1 MEKNSISCETEPI
14 HLINELQDFGLIIF
28 LSFDDNKI
36 IACGENSYEY
46 LKLSPNEV
54 LRRKPVE
61 IFENFSQYKERISEV
76 LFNKNQEEF
85 KIQFLFQEQLMF
97 ATFRKSEKFIFCEI
111 ERDNPNY
118 ALDIFNDLLTE
129 FNELSKINM
138 AQKLYDFA
146 VEEIRTKT
154 KFDRVL
160 LYKFNEDF
168 TGEVIAES
176 RNHKLTSLLGFHFP
190 ATDIPAPAR
199 EIYLKN
205 SIRLIHSRQEK
216 QINLTKSDEYQN
228 YNFDMGASIL
238 RAPHSHHLEYLRN
251 MGIVTSMSI
260 SLTAEKKLWG
270 LFICHSL
277 EKLVPSTFIRNY
289 LSIFSKSVFRQ
300 IDLLNKHRESLEE
313 IKIQELFTNLIQK
326 LNSVSLDNIINVFE
340 KHIHLLMKE
349 FESDGLYLQ
358 FNNKSLSIGI
368 IPEKAILEKIIFI
381 LSTEFAG
388 KFFFTNDLQKSF
400 PDKLTN
406 PDKANGIL
414 SIPLSSNKNDR
425 IIWFRGDVI
434 KTIIWGGNKEEAF
447 TISNNQI
454 SPRRSFDKWIETV
467 KGKSIPWSGL
477 HIKIISELQRITEI
491 IDKKIAENKLIETL
505 ELIKASEKE
514 LQDLNATKDKFFSI
528 VSHNL
533 RGPFSGLLGISELL
547 KDSVNVEPPQMD
559 EIKEYSELIHISSLK
574 AFDLLKNLFEWGKI
588 QTNKIKIRKE
598 YINLSFLIEEI
609 IYSLSKKLQNKEIT
623 LITECKE
630 SINLFTDKDAL
641 MAVMNNILMNSIKY
655 SYRQSQILLSAK
667 EVNSTIQI
675 EIEDSGI
682 GMTDLEI
689 KKLFKIEEHFNMPGT
704 NGETGTGL
712 GLIIS
717 KEYIEKLN
725 FKIVIESQKGKG
737 TKVMII
743 CPFQYNLSMKS
754 KLKF

>member
-168 TGEVIAES
+168 TGEAIAES

-228 YNFDMGASIL
+228 YNFDMGAS
-238 RAPHSHHLEYLRN
+238 
-251 MGIVTSMSI
+251 
-260 SLTAEKKLWG
+260 
-270 LFICHSL
+270 
-277 EKLVPSTFIRNY
+277 
-289 LSIFSKSVFRQ
+289 
-300 IDLLNKHRESLEE
+300 
-313 IKIQELFTNLIQK
+313 
-326 LNSVSLDNIINVFE
+326 
-340 KHIHLLMKE
+340 
-349 FESDGLYLQ
+349 
-358 FNNKSLSIGI
+358 
-368 IPEKAILEKIIFI
+368 FI

-400 PDKLTN
+400 PDKFTN